1 MNEVYQSG
9 YQQPVYT
16 PIYQPN
22 IIFTEEEEDD
32 VLSDIA
38 EA

>member
-1 MNEVYQSG
+1 MNDLYHSG
-9 YQQPVYT
+9 YLQPIYT

-22 IIFTEEEEDD
+22 IIFTEDEEE
-32 VLSDIA
+32 VLGDIA